1 MTPFYSFDT
10 VLDKIN
16 EYVAD
21 INANIDKLPSG
32 SK

>member
-10 VLDKIN
+10 VLDKIT